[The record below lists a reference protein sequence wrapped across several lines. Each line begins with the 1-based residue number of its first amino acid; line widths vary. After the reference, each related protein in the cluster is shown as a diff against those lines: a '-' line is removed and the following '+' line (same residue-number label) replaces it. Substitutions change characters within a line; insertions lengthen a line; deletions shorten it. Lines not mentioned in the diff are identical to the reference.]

1 MKNNLNSTTT
11 TTTTTNIQSIYKSS
25 NMLSIDLAGI
35 PLRNPLLLAS
45 GFLGISQQVFNRL
58 YNDGL
63 GAIVSKSISVS
74 PLEGY
79 KGPTVV
85 YLGEKG
91 YLNAVGL
98 ANPGSDVFAHE
109 IMNNQIPLVVSIV
122 GSSQSDFQKL
132 INKFDKL
139 NIVAY
144 EVNLS
149 CPHVEKMGMEVGD
162 DPDLVT
168 KIIKTIKTRTKKP
181 VIIKVGIGKSDVL
194 KLATIIQESGA
205 DAITAINTI
214 KAMAIN
220 VETGMPVLSNK
231 VGGLSGVPLKPIG
244 VRCVYEIFK
253 KVNIPV
259 IGCGGIFTWEDA
271 IEYILAGATA
281 IELGSVIGY
290 RGLKVFNGIKLGITR
305 YLQKKDY
312 KNVKEII
319 GLAHKY

>member
-1 MKNNLNSTTT
+1 MKNNLNST

-220 VETGMPVLSNK
+220 VETGMPILSNK
-231 VGGLSGVPLKPIG
+231 VGGLSGIPLKPIG

-290 RGLKVFNGIKLGITR
+290 KGLKVFNGIKLGITR

-312 KNVKEII
+312 KNVKEIV

>member
-1 MKNNLNSTTT
+1 
-11 TTTTTNIQSIYKSS
+11 
-25 NMLSIDLAGI
+25 MLSIDLAGM

-45 GFLGISQQVFNRL
+45 GFLGISQEVFNRL

-98 ANPGSDVFAHE
+98 ANPGSDVFAQE
-109 IMNNQIPLVVSIV
+109 IRNNQIPLVVSIV
-122 GSSQSDFQKL
+122 GSSRSDFQKL

-139 NIVAY
+139 NILAY

-214 KAMAIN
+214 RAMAIN
-220 VETGMPVLSNK
+220 VETGMPILSNR
-231 VGGLSGVPLKPIG
+231 VGGLSGIPLKPIG

-290 RGLKVFNGIKLGITR
+290 KGLKVFNQIKLGITR

-312 KNVKEII
+312 KNVKEIV

>member
-11 TTTTTNIQSIYKSS
+11 HIKRIYKSS
-25 NMLSIDLAGI
+25 TMLSIDLAGM

-45 GFLGISQQVFNRL
+45 GFLGISQEVFNRL

-63 GAIVSKSISVS
+63 GAVVSKSISVS

-98 ANPGSDVFAHE
+98 ANPGSDVFAQE

-122 GSSQSDFQKL
+122 GSSQSEFQKL

-139 NIVAY
+139 NILAY

-214 KAMAIN
+214 RAMAIN
-220 VETGMPVLSNK
+220 VETGMPILSNK
-231 VGGLSGVPLKPIG
+231 VGGLSGIPLKPIG

-290 RGLKVFNGIKLGITR
+290 KGLKVFNQIKLGITR

-312 KNVKEII
+312 KNVKEIV

>member
-1 MKNNLNSTTT
+1 
-11 TTTTTNIQSIYKSS
+11 
-25 NMLSIDLAGI
+25 MLSIDLAGI

-220 VETGMPVLSNK
+220 VETGMPILSNK
-231 VGGLSGVPLKPIG
+231 VGGLSGIPLKPIG

-253 KVNIPV
+253 KVDIPV

-319 GLAHKY
+319 GHAHKY

>member
-1 MKNNLNSTTT
+1 
-11 TTTTTNIQSIYKSS
+11 
-25 NMLSIDLAGI
+25 MLSIDLAGM

-45 GFLGISQQVFNRL
+45 GFLGISQEVFNRL

-63 GAIVSKSISVS
+63 GAVVSKSISVS

-98 ANPGSDVFAHE
+98 ANPGSDVFAQE
-109 IMNNQIPLVVSIV
+109 IRNNQIPLVVSIV

-139 NIVAY
+139 NILAY

-214 KAMAIN
+214 RAMAIN
-220 VETGMPVLSNK
+220 VETGMPILSNK
-231 VGGLSGVPLKPIG
+231 VGGLSGIPLKPIG

-290 RGLKVFNGIKLGITR
+290 KGLKVFNQIKLGITR

-312 KNVKEII
+312 KNVKEIV

>member
-1 MKNNLNSTTT
+1 
-11 TTTTTNIQSIYKSS
+11 
-25 NMLSIDLAGI
+25 MLSIDLAGI

-220 VETGMPVLSNK
+220 VETGMPILSNK

-319 GLAHKY
+319 GHAHKY

>member
-1 MKNNLNSTTT
+1 
-11 TTTTTNIQSIYKSS
+11 
-25 NMLSIDLAGI
+25 MLSIDLAGI

-253 KVNIPV
+253 KVDIPV

-319 GLAHKY
+319 GHAHKY

>member
-1 MKNNLNSTTT
+1 
-11 TTTTTNIQSIYKSS
+11 
-25 NMLSIDLAGI
+25 MLSIDLAGI

-45 GFLGISQQVFNRL
+45 GFLGISQEVFNRL

-63 GAIVSKSISVS
+63 GAVVSKSISVS

-98 ANPGSDVFAHE
+98 ANPGSDVFAQE

-139 NIVAY
+139 NILAY

-214 KAMAIN
+214 RAMAIN
-220 VETGMPVLSNK
+220 VETGMPILSNK
-231 VGGLSGVPLKPIG
+231 VGGLSGIPLKPIG

-290 RGLKVFNGIKLGITR
+290 KGLKVFNQIKLGITR

-312 KNVKEII
+312 KNVKEIV

>member
-1 MKNNLNSTTT
+1 
-11 TTTTTNIQSIYKSS
+11 
-25 NMLSIDLAGI
+25 MLSIDLAGI

-122 GSSQSDFQKL
+122 GSTQSDFQKL